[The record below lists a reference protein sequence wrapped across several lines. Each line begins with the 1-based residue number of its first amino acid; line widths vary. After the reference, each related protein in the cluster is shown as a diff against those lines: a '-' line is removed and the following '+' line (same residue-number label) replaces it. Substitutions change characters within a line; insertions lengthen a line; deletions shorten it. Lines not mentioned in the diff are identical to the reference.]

1 MSQILI
7 ERQHALGLPVVRQHA
22 QTWASKASDKFGVQ
36 YRYEAG
42 DQQDVLHFEGN
53 GIEGQLHVTETQLR
67 LQAQL
72 GFLAAMFQDQIE
84 AKLNAQFDE
93 MLQAARA
100 CRFIIKT
107 ASSTHPASASSYI
120 F

>member
-36 YRYEAG
+36 CRYEAG

-67 LQAQL
+67 LQA
-72 GFLAAMFQDQIE
+72 MFQDQIE

-93 MLQAARA
+93 MLQAA
-100 CRFIIKT
+100 
-107 ASSTHPASASSYI
+107 
-120 F
+120 

>member
-36 YRYEAG
+36 CRYEAG

-53 GIEGQLHVTETQLR
+53 GIEGQLHVTESQLR

-93 MLQAARA
+93 MLQAA
-100 CRFIIKT
+100 
-107 ASSTHPASASSYI
+107 
-120 F
+120 